1 MSTISWKDIIE
12 SQEEYLDKYGFP
24 EDSYSDPAESVEDS
38 TTSSES

>member
-24 EDSYSDPAESVEDS
+24 ESTYSDPAESVEDS